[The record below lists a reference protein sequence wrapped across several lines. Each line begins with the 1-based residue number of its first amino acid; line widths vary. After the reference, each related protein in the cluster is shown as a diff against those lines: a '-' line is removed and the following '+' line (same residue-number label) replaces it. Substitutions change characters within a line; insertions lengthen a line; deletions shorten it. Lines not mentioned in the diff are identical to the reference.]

1 MDVVKSLE
9 LMLDHM
15 VGGGLTSFLF
25 YLKKRNW
32 SSSNACTCECLD
44 FDSYNSFNRTWKVI
58 LNVACFQCFRYSWTP
73 GPRPG
78 PGLLPQIFYS
88 TFKSLPM
95 THPWNSVWRWCLI
108 EKDTDHLTFCCLV
121 LFQNVLKVV
130 EELILVDPPIV
141 SEHGENSTKNK
152 QGWIR

>member
-1 MDVVKSLE
+1 M
-9 LMLDHM
+9 
-15 VGGGLTSFLF
+15 F
-25 YLKKRNW
+25 
-32 SSSNACTCECLD
+32 
-44 FDSYNSFNRTWKVI
+44 
-58 LNVACFQCFRYSWTP
+58 
-73 GPRPG
+73 
-78 PGLLPQIFYS
+78 QIFMDSIDMLIVLPLYS

-141 SEHGENSTKNK
+141 SEHGENDNCSTKNK
-152 QGWIR
+152 QG